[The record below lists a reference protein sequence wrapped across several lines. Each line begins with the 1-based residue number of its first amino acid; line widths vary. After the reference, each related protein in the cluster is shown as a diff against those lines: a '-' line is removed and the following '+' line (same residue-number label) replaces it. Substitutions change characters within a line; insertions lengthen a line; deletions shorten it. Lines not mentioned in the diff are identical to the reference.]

1 MQLRG
6 SGRSPEEAVVA
17 THTDFAPQPKWT
29 VTFFL
34 LPWFATATKMQ
45 QPGNSCSHALRS
57 ISGSKSMVA
66 SAAAI
71 DRKETDN
78 VASKQRRIDG
88 SVVDKRKLPT
98 TAKKEKRP

>member
-1 MQLRG
+1 
-6 SGRSPEEAVVA
+6 
-17 THTDFAPQPKWT
+17 
-29 VTFFL
+29 
-34 LPWFATATKMQ
+34 
-45 QPGNSCSHALRS
+45 
-57 ISGSKSMVA
+57 MVA